1 MIKAGVALS
10 LLLVSCARQR
20 ETVPEEA
27 ARLRASIEKF
37 SSEYRQAI
45 DAENRLRSETLAW
58 LRSSAVTASRAEA
71 AREARLLM
79 DRWARVY
86 FVPRW
91 MHEKLRHDQ
100 YSSTEVRAMQA
111 RVLGHLKRRYIELH
125 DYQRYA
131 QHASESGM
139 HHTPVGYLPAQLK
152 EFQLRLE
159 GRPVATDE
167 LGGMLAELPGSR

>member
-10 LLLVSCARQR
+10 LLLAGCVRQR
-20 ETVPEEA
+20 ETVLEEA
-27 ARLRASIEKF
+27 ARLRASVEKF

-45 DAENRLRSETLAW
+45 DAENRLRPETLAW
-58 LRSSAVTASRAEA
+58 LRNSAMTASRAEA
-71 AREARLLM
+71 ARDARSLM
-79 DRWARVY
+79 DRWATVY

-91 MHEKLRHDQ
+91 MHEKLRYDR

-111 RVLGHLKRRYIELH
+111 RVLGHLKRRYFELH

-131 QHASESGM
+131 QYASESAM
-139 HHTPVGYLPAQLK
+139 HYTPVGYLPAQLK
-152 EFQLRLE
+152 EFELRLE
-159 GRPVATDE
+159 ERPVATDE